1 MKAIRDNVL
10 VKPFESD
17 SVTAGGL
24 YVPDSCK
31 EISNKC
37 TIVSVGE
44 GTPKKPMRLK
54 EGQIGYRVRDWG
66 CEVLIDG
73 ELHYLMNQDAI
84 IAWE

>member
-10 VKPFESD
+10 IKPFESD
-17 SVTAGGL
+17 NMTAGGL
-24 YVPDSCK
+24 FVPDSCK
-31 EISNKC
+31 QISNKG
-37 TIVSVGE
+37 TVISVGK

-54 EGQIGYRVRDWG
+54 EGETVYRVKDWG

-73 ELHYLMNQDAI
+73 QLHFLMNQDAV